1 MIAAVESGAANASL
15 DVLAA
20 LLDGLDI
27 DVDIVTHGP
36 ATIGRPPGRDA
47 AHALCSAYIQRRLEA
62 AGWTVARE
70 VRIEDGRYLGWIDLL
85 AFDPA
90 SATLLVIEVKTQID
104 DVGGIERSIDWHV
117 RGAYRAAQRLGWR
130 AEHIAA
136 WLVALATDEVDA
148 ELRRNRTIWA
158 SVFPHRA
165 PEMANAVRVPPG
177 PLPGRGLALVDPRSR
192 RRDWL
197 IRARVD
203 GRRSSLPYRDYA
215 DFMAQVRRRRAR

>member
-1 MIAAVESGAANASL
+1 MIAAVESTQANPSL
-15 DVLAA
+15 DVLTA
-20 LLDGLDI
+20 LLDGLD
-27 DVDIVTHGP
+27 VDIDLVVRGP
-36 ATIGRPPGRDA
+36 VQIDGPRRHDR
-47 AHALCSAYIQRRLEA
+47 AHAICSAYVQRRLEA
-62 AGWTVARE
+62 AGWFVARE

-90 SATLLVIEVKTQID
+90 SSTLLVIEIKTQID

-158 SVFPHRA
+158 SAFPHRA
-165 PEMANAVRVPPG
+165 PEMADAIRVPPG